1 MSGAEAFVAALR
13 DPARAVPD
21 GLTDPA
27 GRPAGRRFDIYR
39 NTVAVSLTEALIA
52 GFPVTYALVG
62 DAFFRAMAGV
72 FLRAHPPESAVL
84 QRYGGALPGFL
95 EGFEPA
101 AGLPCLPDIARLEL
115 GVRAAYHAA
124 DAAPV
129 DPAALA
135 RCDADTLMGTRLRL
149 APALR
154 LIRSAHPVA
163 TIWLAHRPGG
173 PALPGADAA
182 AEDAL
187 IARPGFD
194 PVVTALPPG
203 GGAFVAALMA
213 GDPLGRAADAGE
225 ADSPAFALAA
235 ALGPLLAGQAI
246 VGLDGSG
253 NPP

>member
-1 MSGAEAFVAALR
+1 MTGQNAFVAALL
-13 DPARAVPD
+13 DPARPVPP
-21 GLTDPA
+21 GVTDPA
-27 GRPAGRRFDIYR
+27 GRPAGARFDVYR
-39 NTVAVSLTEALIA
+39 NNVAASLTEALVT
-52 GFPVTYALVG
+52 GFPVVHALVG

-72 FLRAHPPESAVL
+72 FLRAHPPTSPIL
-84 QRYGGALPGFL
+84 QGYGDALPDFLAGFA
-95 EGFEPA
+95 PA
-101 AGLPCLPDIARLEL
+101 ARLPFLADMARLEL
-115 GVRAAYHAA
+115 AIRQAYHAA
-124 DAAPV
+124 DAAPI
-129 DPAALA
+129 DPGRLTALDPGTLLAA
-135 RCDADTLMGTRLRL
+135 RLTL
-149 APALR
+149 APAVR
-154 LIRSAHPVA
+154 LIRSRHPIA
-163 TIWLAHRPGG
+163 TLWLAHRPGG
-173 PALPGADAA
+173 PALPGADAPG
-182 AEDAL
+182 EDAL